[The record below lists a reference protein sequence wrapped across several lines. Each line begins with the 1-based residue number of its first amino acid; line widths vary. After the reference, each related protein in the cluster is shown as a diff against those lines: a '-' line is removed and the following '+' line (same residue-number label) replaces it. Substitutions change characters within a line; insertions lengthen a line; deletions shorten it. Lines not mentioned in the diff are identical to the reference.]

1 MFRRYVKTF
10 GLFLFLLLCYGLS
23 LLPLMLVRPHL
34 QSQPFLGAFFIW
46 LLLFV
51 LSLPFLLRTIIRRA
65 WFFKGK
71 GEPVIMDL
79 LESMLMGVNDF
90 RAPVIAR
97 KKRGRLMLS
106 WRCNEPQWCEWMA
119 LEGVRKN
126 YELRLRFDRNTRTVS
141 MIDRVR
147 SVDFELCPIK
157 VKSGFIAKPRFY
169 CGVQTGPEWGLK
181 NFKNTTADQ
190 YRFKPQ
196 ELKSPIFNTII
207 ANGWNV
213 RFDLF

>member
-1 MFRRYVKTF
+1 MIKRHVKTL
-10 GLFLFLLLCYGLS
+10 GLILFMLLGYGFS

-34 QSQPFLGAFFIW
+34 QFQPFLGAFFIW

-51 LSLPFLLRTIIRRA
+51 LSLPFLLRTIIRRV

-90 RAPVIAR
+90 RAPLIAH
-97 KKRGRLMLS
+97 KKRGKLILS
-106 WRCNEPQWCEWMA
+106 WRCDDPQWCELMA
-119 LEGVRKN
+119 LEGMKKN
-126 YELRLRFDRNTRTVS
+126 YILRLSFDRNTRTVN

-147 SVDFELCPIK
+147 SVDFDLCPIK
-157 VKSGFIAKPRFY
+157 VKTGFFSTPRFY
-169 CGVQTGPEWGLK
+169 CRVQTGQKWELK
-181 NFKNTTADQ
+181 NFTNATADQ
-190 YRFKPQ
+190 YQFKPQ